1 MKLKL
6 LLLMVFASLANSS
19 EIKLD
24 DKKFSLISGGYSYEK
39 KGTKYSSETMYKIN
53 HETGETWRMLFD
65 KDHYVWEK
73 ITDKK

>member
-6 LLLMVFASLANSS
+6 LLLMALSTLANSS
-19 EIKLD
+19 EIKPD
-24 DKKFSLISGGYSYEK
+24 EKKFSLISGGYSYYK
-39 KGTKYSSETMYKIN
+39 KGNNYSSTTMYKIN
-53 HETGETWRMLFD
+53 HVTGETWRMLFD